1 MTQAPFSEISLGNLQ
16 VILRDVFWLLPRFSY
31 LKHCPTLSNSLKH
44 CPTQQLPALTGA
56 GGSGDT
62 EAEDSSGSQQIYLW
76 FHSKSF

>member
-16 VILRDVFWLLPRFSY
+16 VILRDVFWLLPGFSY
-31 LKHCPTLSNSLKH
+31 LKH